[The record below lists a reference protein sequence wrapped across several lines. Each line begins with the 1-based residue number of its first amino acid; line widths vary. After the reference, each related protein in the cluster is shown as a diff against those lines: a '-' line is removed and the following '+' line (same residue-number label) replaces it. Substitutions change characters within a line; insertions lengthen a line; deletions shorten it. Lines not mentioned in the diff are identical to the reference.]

1 MPIFFA
7 QPIDIYRYSWHYTG
21 MTINTRNGITKA
33 SEVQFFL
40 APERTLHR
48 QYEALRACF
57 VDDTPSR
64 EVARRFGYTP
74 GFVRL
79 LCHQFRHDQ
88 AKRNGF
94 FQDVKHGPQ
103 SAPKRDRVRE
113 MAVAMRKKNLSVYD
127 IQRELTTSGHPISIN
142 ALSTLMREE
151 GFARLPRRRD
161 DERPLT
167 IKPEAAAVA
176 DVRMLDLSPR
186 SFRTRLGG
194 LFLFVPLMKPID
206 LRRLLGPLD
215 LPGSKMIP
223 SEQAVRAL
231 LALKLIGK
239 ERKSHVMDL
248 VFDEGIALFAGL
260 NAVPKRSY
268 LAAYSSRVDRRMN
281 LALMSAWFEAVQQAG
296 LRRGT
301 SIDLDFH
308 TVPANTQEEPLE
320 KHYVSRRSRSQKGIL
335 VFLARDATERVL
347 CYANAGIT
355 KAEQPAEILRFV
367 EFWKQHTG
375 KLPAELVFDSQL
387 TTYEHLDDLNRQGI
401 LFMTL
406 RRRSRKML
414 GEIFSR
420 PASAWRRMT
429 LPALTRTFRTPKVL
443 DERIRIK
450 DYDGE
455 LRQVTVTDLGH
466 EDPTIVLTNNFAI
479 HCPALVTRYAQRML
493 IENGISEAIQFFH
506 IDALSSMVGLKVDFD
521 LQITL
526 MAGSLYRLMAEKIA
540 REYERAQAKKIFRNL
555 LDVSATVTIT
565 ETQVLVTLDKHA
577 HNPFLVASGIANT
590 PTPMPWFG
598 NKELVVTFA

>member
-1 MPIFFA
+1 
-7 QPIDIYRYSWHYTG
+7 
-21 MTINTRNGITKA
+21 MTINHPKAITHFN
-33 SEVQFFL
+33 ETQFFL
-40 APERTLHR
+40 GPEKTLQR

-57 VDDTPSR
+57 VDGIPSR
-64 EVARRFGYTP
+64 EVAQRFGYTP
-74 GFVRL
+74 GFVRV
-79 LCHQFRHDQ
+79 LCHQFRHDP
-88 AKRNGF
+88 AKRDGF

-103 SAPKRDRVRE
+103 SAPARDRVRD
-113 MAVAMRKKNLSVYD
+113 MAVAMRKKSFSVYD
-127 IQRELTTSGHPISIN
+127 IQRELAAAGHSISIN
-142 ALSTLMREE
+142 ALSILMREE

-161 DERPLT
+161 DERPPT
-167 IKPEAAAVA
+167 IKPETAAAA

-194 LFLFVPLMKPID
+194 LFFFVPLMKPID
-206 LRRLLGPLD
+206 LRQVLEPID
-215 LPGSKMIP
+215 LPGSGMIP

-260 NAVPKRSY
+260 NVVPKRSY
-268 LAAYSSRVDRRMN
+268 LAAYSSRVDRRTN
-281 LALMSAWFEAVQQAG
+281 LALMSAWFDAVQQAG

-308 TVPANTQEEPLE
+308 TVPANTREEPLE
-320 KHYVSRRSRSQKGIL
+320 KHYVSSRSRSQKGIL
-335 VFLARDATERVL
+335 VFLARDAAERVL

-355 KAEQPAEILRFV
+355 KTEQPAEILRFV

-387 TTYEHLDDLNRQGI
+387 TTYEHLNDLNRQGI

-420 PASAWRRMT
+420 PASAWHRIT
-429 LPALTRTFRTPKVL
+429 LSALTRTFRTPKVL
-443 DERIRIK
+443 DERIRLK
-450 DYDGE
+450 GYAGE

-479 HCPALVTRYAQRML
+479 QCPALVTRYAQRML

-540 REYERAQAKKIFRNL
+540 REYERAQAKKLFRNL
-555 LDVSATVTIT
+555 LDVSA
-565 ETQVLVTLDKHA
+565 
-577 HNPFLVASGIANT
+577 PSASRKT
-590 PTPMPWFG
+590 
-598 NKELVVTFA
+598 KSL